1 MLFLVD
7 KTVSDEVTCEL
18 VTTNVVTSNIPTL
31 AEFRTLS
38 WTPPPGGKKKNFAKK
53 KRLPFVTILWPCNLK

>member
-31 AEFRTLS
+31 AEFRTLILDA
-38 WTPPPGGKKKNFAKK
+38 TPRGRKKKFAKK
-53 KRLPFVTILWPCNLK
+53 KKKVAIRYYSLAV

>member
-31 AEFRTLS
+31 AEFRTRHPQGEKKILR
-38 WTPPPGGKKKNFAKK
+38 KKKKK
-53 KRLPFVTILWPCNLK
+53 GCHSLLFSGRVT